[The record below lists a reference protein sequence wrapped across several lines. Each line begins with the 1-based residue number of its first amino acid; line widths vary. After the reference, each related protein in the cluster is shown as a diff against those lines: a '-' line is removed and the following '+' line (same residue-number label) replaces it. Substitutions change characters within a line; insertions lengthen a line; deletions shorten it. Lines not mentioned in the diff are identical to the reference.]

1 MVQCLRAL
9 LGEGRTIVCTI
20 HSPTSKAFALFDELL
35 VLQAGRPSP
44 IITSPTTQL
53 STSRRDARSL
63 LLPRGS
69 VPASL
74 LVLQAGQLA
83 YGGAV
88 KRVEPYFEALGF
100 SRGPDASLPEWL
112 VDVMEARPRPLAS
125 DLSHQYPI
133 DKPACS
139 HCWPGLRAL
148 RSVCDPVGIP

>member
-53 STSRRDARSL
+53 STARRDARSL

-69 VPASL
+69 LPASL

-83 YGGAV
+83 YGGNWWYGT
-88 KRVEPYFEALGF
+88 PTLT
-100 SRGPDASLPEWL
+100 
-112 VDVMEARPRPLAS
+112 
-125 DLSHQYPI
+125 
-133 DKPACS
+133 
-139 HCWPGLRAL
+139 
-148 RSVCDPVGIP
+148 